1 MAVSPPPLSEQRKM
15 NLRTFSPFL
24 MVMAAATLLAAPKP
38 ASVLTIGDP
47 APSIKTAV
55 WLKGDKITTFKKGSV
70 YVVEF
75 WATWCGPCKENIPH
89 LTELAKKYKGK
100 ASIIGI
106 SIWENHGAADPNT
119 LKKVKA
125 FVQSQGS
132 KMDYHVAA
140 DDKANSIADSW
151 MKPANEGGIPC
162 SFIVDGSGRVAWIG
176 HPAKMEEALVKVFDG
191 KMDLKAARAARET
204 ELKFTR
210 PIDEALAKKDYPAL
224 LKIID
229 QAVAERPE
237 LEYSLTYNRLISLF
251 HVSLEKGRLYSEKI
265 LKDSNGAPG
274 AYHMI
279 SSIFASHDDL
289 SKEAYRFGLT
299 IAAKGM
305 EVSPENTMLN
315 CIEAEI
321 HFHLG
326 DKASA
331 VASIKKAIEKA
342 KAEPRTTKEFHELL
356 DKSLKKYEKMQG

>member
-1 MAVSPPPLSEQRKM
+1 MNSRLTAVLLTALAS
-15 NLRTFSPFL
+15 
-24 MVMAAATLLAAPKP
+24 VAAFAGAKP
-38 ASVLTIGDP
+38 APILTIGDP
-47 APSIKTAV
+47 APSIKTAI
-55 WLKGDKITTFKKGSV
+55 WLKGAKVPVFAKGSI

-106 SIWENHGAADPNT
+106 SIWENHGGADPNT

-125 FVQSQGS
+125 FVSSQGA

-140 DDKANSIADSW
+140 DDKANTIADSW

-162 SFIVDGSGRVAWIG
+162 SFIVDRTGRIAWIG
-176 HPAKMEEALVKVFDG
+176 HPAKMEAALIKVADGTFDV
-191 KMDLKAARAARET
+191 KAARAARET

-210 PIDEALAKKDYPAL
+210 PIDEALSKKDYPAL

-229 QAVAERPE
+229 KAITERPQ
-237 LEYSLTYNRLISLF
+237 LEYSLTYNRLLALF
-251 HVSLEKGRLYSEKI
+251 HVSLEKGKAYSDKI

-279 SSIFASHDDL
+279 SSIFASNDDL
-289 SKEAYRFGLT
+289 TKEAYQFGLT
-299 IAAKGM
+299 VAAKGI
-305 EVSPENTMLN
+305 EVSPENIMLN

-321 HFHLG
+321 HFHLA

-331 VASIKKAIEKA
+331 IKSIQAAIDKA
-342 KAEPRTTKEFHELL
+342 KNEPRTSKEFRDLL
-356 DKSLKKYEKMQG
+356 DKSLKKYEAMTG